1 MQLAAKEL
9 RRLKYSG
16 GLMAIQIDKAGV
28 AAANGSLEGTIFAQ
42 FPESNPEFV
51 KRYTQRYGENPSLS
65 ADTAYDSVMLI
76 ARAAEKAGTLDVQVL
91 KMEMPKTEFQGASGK
106 IALDDKRAIIREP
119 SYFTVAGETFKRID
133 G

>member
-1 MQLAAKEL
+1 
-9 RRLKYSG
+9 
-16 GLMAIQIDKAGV
+16 
-28 AAANGSLEGTIFAQ
+28 
-42 FPESNPEFV
+42 
-51 KRYTQRYGENPSLS
+51 
-65 ADTAYDSVMLI
+65 MLI